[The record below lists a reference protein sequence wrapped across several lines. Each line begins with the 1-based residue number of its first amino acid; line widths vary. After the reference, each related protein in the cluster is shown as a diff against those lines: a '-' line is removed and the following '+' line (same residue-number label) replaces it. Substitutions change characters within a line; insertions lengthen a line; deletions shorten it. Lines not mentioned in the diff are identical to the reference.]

1 MNQEDFKGLK
11 RGDIIRHKTSW
22 DGESIVVDANYGTSV
37 TAVRTYHVSNPDEWE
52 IIQDEKKTP
61 SQRIYKDSSSFQE
74 VATLEEGSAYTSLAI
89 KINTIANILDEHEE
103 KLRKYKYIGKGV
115 FESD

>member
-1 MNQEDFKGLK
+1 MKCGYCNKEITEPIVTLKIKGLEELAYCNARCLIFMAK
-11 RGDIIRHKTSW
+11 RFITLETWENIIK
-22 DGESIVVDANYGTSV
+22 NK
-37 TAVRTYHVSNPDEWE
+37 
-52 IIQDEKKTP
+52 DEKKTP

-103 KLRKYKYIGKGV
+103 KLRKYKYI
-115 FESD
+115 